1 MSNVRRIC
9 KVKLNKEKRV
19 TMEYEEKNMR
29 GQWDQYSLSCADAP
43 RPEFEQALAS
53 LAEHVVD
60 LCELP
65 ETYIHRIAVKSVS
78 FSYGGEAEVMGA
90 VISAGMTLE
99 FSNQPLNLNT
109 PHKAS
114 DSYSAGPADEK
125 QLLPG
130 RCVKALDRL
139 QDECM
144 RYIMGDR
151 AQMQLFG
158 LDETQD
164 KGITS
169 ITFSTTA
176 GHDPVT
182 VTPGELKTALH
193 LVGGGI
199 DGKKH

>member
-1 MSNVRRIC
+1 MSNVRRIG
-9 KVKLNKEKRV
+9 KVKMNKEKRV

-29 GQWDQYSLSCADAP
+29 GQWDQYSFSCSDAP

-53 LAEHVVD
+53 LAEHVVT

-65 ETYIHRIAVKSVS
+65 EDYTHRITVKSVS

-90 VISAGMTLE
+90 VISAGMKLE
-99 FSNQPLNLNT
+99 NSNQPLNLNT

-114 DSYSAGPADEK
+114 ESYSAGPADEN

-130 RCVKALDRL
+130 KCVKALDRL

-158 LDETQD
+158 PDDADQ
-164 KGITS
+164 GITS
-169 ITFSTTA
+169 ITFSAA

-193 LVGGGI
+193 LVSGGQ
-199 DGKKH
+199 DGPNH